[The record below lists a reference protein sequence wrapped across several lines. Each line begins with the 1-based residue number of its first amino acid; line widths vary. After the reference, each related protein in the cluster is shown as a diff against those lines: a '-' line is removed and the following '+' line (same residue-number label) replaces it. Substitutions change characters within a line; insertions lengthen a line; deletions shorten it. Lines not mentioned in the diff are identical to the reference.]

1 MPIDRHGD
9 EGVEE
14 QRATDAP
21 PPPPPPDRPGEE
33 SFPSRA
39 ESRAFAA
46 AAVAKNQR
54 EDIND
59 DRQEAGED
67 SDRGTV
73 DAPSE
78 AVDEPRPG
86 IGDQQSD
93 ETLRPAEA
101 DTEDQNVDIR
111 ATPKHEGSDAV
122 ERQYPLGKELAKDFD
137 GKVDKEIDETL
148 DKVNPRFD
156 RTKSAYRENC
166 TSVVQATEIRRRGSD
181 VEAGP
186 LEKNLR
192 KDEGGPGGQPLSVIE
207 QAWDRRFTP
216 ATKSEIDEAFKQP
229 GSRGVVAIL
238 WNGPG
243 GGGHVFN
250 VENVG
255 GNVRYLDGQPTPPV
269 ADASHY
275 FAKGHSTEYLRLDDC
290 STPPD
295 RILNRFL
302 EP

>member
-1 MPIDRHGD
+1 MPIDRPGD

-14 QRATDAP
+14 QRATDA
-21 PPPPPPDRPGEE
+21 PPPPPDRPGEE

-46 AAVAKNQR
+46 A
-54 EDIND
+54 
-59 DRQEAGED
+59 ED
-67 SDRGTV
+67 SDLGTD

-86 IGDQQSD
+86 VGDQQSD
-93 ETLRPAEA
+93 ETLRPAGA
-101 DTEDQNVDIR
+101 DAEDQDVDIR
-111 ATPKHEGSDAV
+111 ATRNHEESPGNNGANSV
-122 ERQYPLGKELAKDFD
+122 EGHHALGKELAKDFD

-290 STPPD
+290 STPPN